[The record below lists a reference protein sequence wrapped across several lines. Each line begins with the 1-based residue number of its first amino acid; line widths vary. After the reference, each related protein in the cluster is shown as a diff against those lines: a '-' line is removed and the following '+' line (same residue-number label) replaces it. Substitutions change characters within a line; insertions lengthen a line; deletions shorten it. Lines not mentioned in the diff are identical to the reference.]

1 MGNDKDIR
9 FDRNLEE
16 AMTLTEN
23 RSENLK
29 YWIWLTIAFGPA
41 NPRKW
46 EVLKGYNSIVDF
58 YEDVSNGRLPQGL
71 LSREKDSVKSASMF
85 TAEQT
90 IAYCEQKGINIYCYE
105 DEDYPQMLK
114 EISNPPSILFSLG
127 DLSFLNERVIISV
140 VGARDASAYS
150 LNAEKVL
157 LKSIL
162 RKGIRFASGFAVG
175 VDSLANEVS
184 IEENEKSAAVLACGL
199 EYDYPAGTKS
209 LKMSIGKCGAVISE
223 YFPNHKPRSKDFVA
237 RNRLLAG
244 ISMGV
249 FVIEASERSG
259 ALSTASI
266 ALNQGKDIF
275 TIVPHNIFDKRYF
288 GQVNLL
294 KDGAVPVFT
303 SEDISNEYI
312 SNFSHKLNFIP
323 NNAELISIERKFKNS
338 DSRESSTSSS
348 KQKSTGSRSVREMNS
363 ELDQLANETDEGK
376 TLSITATYVDT
387 SDLSEIQKRIYDELS
402 FGAMHVDQLCEKLSL
417 DISTLFVEL
426 TELELLG
433 IVKSLSGKRYMLS

>member
-1 MGNDKDIR
+1 M
-9 FDRNLEE
+9 
-16 AMTLTEN
+16 TEN
-23 RSENLK
+23 VSENLK

-46 EVLKGYNSIVDF
+46 EVLEGYNSVAAF
-58 YEDVSNGRLPQGL
+58 YNDVIQGKLPQGL
-71 LSREKDSVKSASMF
+71 LTKEINAIKSASMF

-105 DEDYPQMLK
+105 DEDFPQMLR

-127 DLSFLNERVIISV
+127 DLSFINEKVIIAV

-157 LKSIL
+157 LSSVLK
-162 RKGIRFASGFAVG
+162 KGIRFASGFAVG
-175 VDSLANEVS
+175 VDSLANEIS
-184 IEENEKSAAVLACGL
+184 LEANEKSAAVLACGI
-199 EYDYPAGTKS
+199 EYDYPEGTTS
-209 LKMSIGKCGAVISE
+209 LKLSVGKCGAVISE

-244 ISMGV
+244 MSMGV
-249 FVIEASERSG
+249 FVVEASQRSG
-259 ALSTASI
+259 ALSSASM
-266 ALNQGKDIF
+266 ALSQGKDIF

-288 GQVNLL
+288 GQRDLL
-294 KDGAVPVFT
+294 KDGAIPVF
-303 SEDISNEYI
+303 SCDDIANEYI
-312 SNFSHKLNFIP
+312 NNFSHRLNFIP
-323 NNAELISIERKFKNS
+323 NDSEFISIERNFK
-338 DSRESSTSSS
+338 SSGSTKRNYSNGISKLSNKSS
-348 KQKSTGSRSVREMNS
+348 KPVREIDS
-363 ELDQLANETDEGK
+363 ELNQLTNETDDSK

-387 SDLSEIQKRIYDELS
+387 SDLSEIQKRIYNELS
-402 FGAMHVDQLCEKLSL
+402 GGIMHVDQLCEKLSL
-417 DISTLFVEL
+417 DISLLFAEL

>member
-1 MGNDKDIR
+1 M
-9 FDRNLEE
+9 
-16 AMTLTEN
+16 TEN

-46 EVLKGYNSIVDF
+46 EVLKRYNSIVDF
-58 YEDVSNGRLPQGL
+58 YEDVTKGRLPQGL

-105 DEDYPQMLK
+105 DEDFPQMLK
-114 EISNPPSILFSLG
+114 EISNPPSVLFSLG

-150 LNAEKVL
+150 LNVEKVL

-175 VDSLANEVS
+175 VDSLANEIS
-184 IEENEKSAAVLACGL
+184 LEENEKSAAVLACGL

-259 ALSTASI
+259 SLSTASM

-294 KDGAVPVFT
+294 KDGAIPVFT

-323 NNAELISIERKFKNS
+323 NNAELVSIERKFNS
-338 DSRESSTSSS
+338 SDRRENSTSVS
-348 KQKSTGSRSVREMNS
+348 KQKSRNSRSVGEMNR
-363 ELDQLANETDEGK
+363 EHNQLSVDDGK

-402 FGAMHVDQLCEKLSL
+402 NGVMHVDQLCEKLSI
-417 DISTLFVEL
+417 DISLLFVEL

-433 IVKSLSGKRYMLS
+433 VVKSLSGKRYMLS

>member
-1 MGNDKDIR
+1 
-9 FDRNLEE
+9 
-16 AMTLTEN
+16 MTVTEN

-46 EVLKGYNSIVDF
+46 EVLEGYNSIVDF
-58 YEDVSNGRLPQGL
+58 YNDVSVNRFPKGL
-71 LSREKDSVKSASMF
+71 LFKEINSIKSASMI

-90 IAYCEQKGINIYCYE
+90 IAYCKQKGINIYCYE
-105 DEDYPQMLK
+105 DEDFPQMLR
-114 EISNPPSILFSLG
+114 EISNPPSILFSFG
-127 DLSFLNERVIISV
+127 DLSFINERVIIAV

-157 LKSIL
+157 LSSMLK
-162 RKGIRFASGFAVG
+162 KGIRFASGFAIG
-175 VDSLANEVS
+175 VDSLANEIS
-184 IEENEKSAAVLACGL
+184 LEANEKSAALLACGL
-199 EYDYPAGTKS
+199 EYDYPEGTSS
-209 LKMSIGKCGAVISE
+209 LKTAVGKCGTVISE

-244 ISMGV
+244 LSMGV
-249 FVIEASERSG
+249 FVVEASERSG
-259 ALSTASI
+259 ALSSASM

-288 GQVNLL
+288 GQRNLI
-294 KDGAVPVFT
+294 KDGAIPVF
-303 SEDISNEYI
+303 SSDDIANEYI
-312 SNFSHKLNFIP
+312 GNFSHRLNFIP
-323 NNAELISIERKFKNS
+323 NNSELVSIERKF
-338 DSRESSTSSS
+338 STSSGN
-348 KQKSTGSRSVREMNS
+348 KSTAIMSNHNNKALNNGRKTDS
-363 ELDQLANETDEGK
+363 ELNKFNDGADDGK

-387 SDLSEIQKRIYDELS
+387 SDLSEIQKKIYNELLN
-402 FGAMHVDQLCEKLSL
+402 GEMHVDQLCENLSL
-417 DISTLFVEL
+417 DISIILTEL

>member
-1 MGNDKDIR
+1 
-9 FDRNLEE
+9 
-16 AMTLTEN
+16 MTLN

-29 YWIWLTIAFGPA
+29 YWVWLTIAFGPA

-58 YEDVSNGRLPQGL
+58 YADVTSGRLPHGIL
-71 LSREKDSVKSASMF
+71 TREKDSIKSASMF

-105 DEDYPQMLK
+105 DDDFPQMLR
-114 EISNPPSILFSLG
+114 EISNPPSVLFSFG
-127 DLSFLNERVIISV
+127 DLSFLNEKVIIAV

-157 LKSIL
+157 LSSIL
-162 RKGIRFASGFAVG
+162 KKGIRFASGFAVG
-175 VDSLANEVS
+175 ADSLANEIS
-184 IEENEKSAAVLACGL
+184 IEANEKSAAVLACGL
-199 EYDYPAGTKS
+199 EYDYPVGTKS

-244 ISMGV
+244 MSMGV

-259 ALSTASI
+259 ALSTASM

-288 GQVNLL
+288 GQMNLL
-294 KDGAVPVFT
+294 KDGAIPVFS

-312 SNFSHKLNFIP
+312 SNFSHKLNFVP
-323 NNAELISIERKFKNS
+323 NNAELVSIERKFNAS
-338 DSRESSTSSS
+338 DSKESSVTVR
-348 KQKSTGSRSVREMNS
+348 KQSDRGSRSLEINGGHNRYE
-363 ELDQLANETDEGK
+363 NEADDGK

-402 FGAMHVDQLCEKLSL
+402 GGAMHVDQLCEKLSM
-417 DISTLFVEL
+417 DISLLFVEL

-433 IVKSLSGKRYMLS
+433 IVKSLSGKRYMLA

>member
-1 MGNDKDIR
+1 M
-9 FDRNLEE
+9 
-16 AMTLTEN
+16 AEN
-23 RSENLK
+23 ASENLK

-46 EVLKGYNSIVDF
+46 EVLEGYNSVADF
-58 YEDVSNGRLPQGL
+58 YNDAINGKLPKGL
-71 LSREKDSVKSASMF
+71 LQKEINAIKSASMF

-105 DEDYPQMLK
+105 DEDFPQMLR

-127 DLSFLNERVIISV
+127 DLSFINEKVIIAV
-140 VGARDASAYS
+140 VGARDASSYS

-157 LKSIL
+157 LSSIL
-162 RKGIRFASGFAVG
+162 KKGIRFASGFAVG

-184 IEENEKSAAVLACGL
+184 LEANEKSAAVLACGL
-199 EYDYPAGTKS
+199 EYDYPEGTKS
-209 LKMSIGKCGAVISE
+209 LKSSIGKCGAVISE

-244 ISMGV
+244 MSMGV
-249 FVIEASERSG
+249 FVVEASQRSG
-259 ALSTASI
+259 ALSSASM
-266 ALNQGKDIF
+266 ALSQGKDIF

-288 GQVNLL
+288 GQRDLL
-294 KDGAVPVFT
+294 KDGAIPVF
-303 SEDISNEYI
+303 SCEDISNEYI
-312 SNFSHKLNFIP
+312 SNFSHRLNFVP
-323 NNAELISIERKFKNS
+323 NDSEFISIERNFKSYDSARRNS
-338 DSRESSTSSS
+338 NRTTKQNNKS
-348 KQKSTGSRSVREMNS
+348 KSVREIDR
-363 ELDQLANETDEGK
+363 ELNQLTNETDDSK

-402 FGAMHVDQLCEKLSL
+402 GGVMHVDQLCEKLSI
-417 DISTLFVEL
+417 DISVLFVEL

-433 IVKSLSGKRYMLS
+433 VVKSLSGKRYMLS

>member
-1 MGNDKDIR
+1 M
-9 FDRNLEE
+9 
-16 AMTLTEN
+16 TEN
-23 RSENLK
+23 VSENLK

-46 EVLKGYNSIVDF
+46 EVLEGYNSVADF
-58 YEDVSNGRLPQGL
+58 YNDVIQGKLPQGL
-71 LSREKDSVKSASMF
+71 LTKEINAIKSASMF

-105 DEDYPQMLK
+105 DEDFPQMLR

-127 DLSFLNERVIISV
+127 DLSFINEKVIIAV

-157 LKSIL
+157 LSSVLK
-162 RKGIRFASGFAVG
+162 KGIRFASGFAVG
-175 VDSLANEVS
+175 VDSLANEIS
-184 IEENEKSAAVLACGL
+184 LEANEKSAAVLACGI
-199 EYDYPAGTKS
+199 EYDYPEGTTS
-209 LKMSIGKCGAVISE
+209 LKLSVGKCGAVISE

-244 ISMGV
+244 MSMGV
-249 FVIEASERSG
+249 FVVEASQRSG
-259 ALSTASI
+259 ALSSASM
-266 ALNQGKDIF
+266 ALSQGKDIF

-288 GQVNLL
+288 GQRDLL
-294 KDGAVPVFT
+294 KDGAIPVF
-303 SEDISNEYI
+303 SCDDIANEYI
-312 SNFSHKLNFIP
+312 NNFSHRLNFIP
-323 NNAELISIERKFKNS
+323 NDSEFISIERNFK
-338 DSRESSTSSS
+338 SSGSTKRNYSNGISKLSNKSS
-348 KQKSTGSRSVREMNS
+348 KPVREIDS
-363 ELDQLANETDEGK
+363 ELNQLTNETDDSK

-387 SDLSEIQKRIYDELS
+387 SDLSEIQKRIYNELS
-402 FGAMHVDQLCEKLSL
+402 GGIMHVDQLCEKLSL
-417 DISTLFVEL
+417 DISLLFAEL

>member
-1 MGNDKDIR
+1 M
-9 FDRNLEE
+9 
-16 AMTLTEN
+16 TEN

-29 YWIWLTIAFGPA
+29 YWVWLTIAFGPA

-58 YEDVSNGRLPQGL
+58 YDDASENKLPGGL
-71 LSREKDSVKSASMF
+71 LSKEISSIRSASMF

-105 DEDYPQMLK
+105 DDDFPQMLR
-114 EISNPPSILFSLG
+114 EISNPPSVLFSLG
-127 DLSFLNERVIISV
+127 DLSFLNERVIIAV
-140 VGARDASAYS
+140 AGARDASAYS
-150 LNAEKVL
+150 LNAEKTL
-157 LKSIL
+157 LSSML

-184 IEENEKSAAVLACGL
+184 LEANEKSAAVLACGL
-199 EYDYPAGTKS
+199 EYDYPAGTTS
-209 LKMSIGKCGAVISE
+209 LKMSVGKCGAVISE

-244 ISMGV
+244 LSMGV

-259 ALSTASI
+259 SLSSASM

-288 GQVNLL
+288 GQMNLL
-294 KDGAVPVFT
+294 KDGAIPVF
-303 SEDISNEYI
+303 SAEDIANEYL

-323 NNAELISIERKFKNS
+323 NQSELVSIERKFKAS
-338 DSRESSTSSS
+338 HSRESMGRITRQNSG
-348 KQKSTGSRSVREMNS
+348 KSENVGEINSVHKKS
-363 ELDQLANETDEGK
+363 ENKNDEGK

-387 SDLSEIQKRIYDELS
+387 SDLSEIQKRIYNELS
-402 FGAMHVDQLCEKLSL
+402 GGAMHVDQLCEKLSL
-417 DISTLFVEL
+417 DISALLVEL

-433 IVKSLSGKRYMLS
+433 VVKSLSGKRYMLS

>member
-1 MGNDKDIR
+1 M
-9 FDRNLEE
+9 FD
-16 AMTLTEN
+16 N

-46 EVLKGYNSIVDF
+46 EVLEGYNSIVDF
-58 YEDVSNGRLPQGL
+58 YDDVAADRFPQGL
-71 LSREKDSVKSASMF
+71 FQKEINSIKSASMI

-105 DEDYPQMLK
+105 DEDFPQMLR
-114 EISNPPSILFSLG
+114 EISNPPSVLFTLG
-127 DLSFLNERVIISV
+127 DLSFINERVIIAV

-157 LKSIL
+157 LSSMLK
-162 RKGIRFASGFAVG
+162 KGIRFASGFAVG
-175 VDSLANEVS
+175 VDSMANEIS
-184 IEENEKSAAVLACGL
+184 LEANEKSAAVLACGL
-199 EYDYPAGTKS
+199 EYDYPEGTTS
-209 LKMSIGKCGAVISE
+209 LKLSVGNCGAVISE

-244 ISMGV
+244 LSMGV
-249 FVIEASERSG
+249 FVVEASERSG
-259 ALSTASI
+259 ALSSASM

-275 TIVPHNIFDKRYF
+275 TIVPHDIFDKRYF
-288 GQVNLL
+288 GQRNLL
-294 KDGAVPVFT
+294 KDGAIPVF
-303 SEDISNEYI
+303 SCDDISNEYI
-312 SNFSHKLNFIP
+312 SNFSHRLNFIP
-323 NNAELISIERKFKNS
+323 NNSELVSIERKFNNYS
-338 DSRESSTSSS
+338 GNGSSGRIS
-348 KQKSTGSRSVREMNS
+348 KQDSKASKPIREIDSELNQIEKEMN
-363 ELDQLANETDEGK
+363 DGK

-402 FGAMHVDQLCEKLSL
+402 GGVMHVDQLCEKLSL
-417 DISTLFVEL
+417 DISIIFTEL

-433 IVKSLSGKRYMLS
+433 IVKSFSGKRYMLS